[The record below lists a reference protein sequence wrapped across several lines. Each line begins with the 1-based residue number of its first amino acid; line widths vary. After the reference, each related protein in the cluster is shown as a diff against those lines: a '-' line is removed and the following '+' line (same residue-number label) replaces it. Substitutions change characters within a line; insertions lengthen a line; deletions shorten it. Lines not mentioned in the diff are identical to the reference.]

1 MAITITFYVNKSLPS
16 VVSKTLTS
24 AVAVSGELL
33 EPLEEERPRIKIKAN
48 SNIEPCNYFVIGN
61 NRYFMGP
68 IEKKNDN
75 IWFVTGELDKLSTYE
90 TFVRNLTGYVGRS
103 QVEKPY
109 IKDPQDTLLAY
120 KTQESIGFSGGWSG
134 SADDGLYLIITAQ
147 DGYDSTS
154 S

>member
-33 EPLEEERPRIKIKAN
+33 EPLDEERPRIKFKAD
-48 SNIEPCNYFVIGN
+48 SNVESCNYFVIGN

-134 SADDGLYLIITAQ
+134 SASDGLYLIITAQ
-147 DGYDSTS
+147 DGYDNVST
-154 S
+154 

>member
-1 MAITITFYVNKSLPS
+1 MAITITFYANKSLPS
-16 VVSKTLTS
+16 VVSKILAN
-24 AVAVSGELL
+24 AVAVQGELL
-33 EPLEEERPRIKIKAN
+33 EPLEEERPRIRIKAN
-48 SNIEPCNYFVIGN
+48 TNVESCNYFVIGN
-61 NRYFMGP
+61 DKYFMGP
-68 IEKKNDN
+68 IDKKNDSV
-75 IWFVTGELDKLSTYE
+75 WYVTGELDKLSTYE

-134 SADDGLYLIITAQ
+134 SANDGLYLIITAQ
-147 DGYDSTS
+147 DGYDNVS